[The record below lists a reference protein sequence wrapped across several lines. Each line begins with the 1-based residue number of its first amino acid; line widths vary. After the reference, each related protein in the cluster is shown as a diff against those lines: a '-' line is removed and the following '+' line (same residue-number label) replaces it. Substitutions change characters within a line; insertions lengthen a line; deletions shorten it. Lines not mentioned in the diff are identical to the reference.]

1 LGIDY
6 NYFFY
11 TSPSQVVRDQ
21 FDVQLF
27 EVYYSSFSETLRR
40 CNFSKVPTK
49 TEVKN
54 EIRKYEFYG
63 EIVRGDPHITSW
75 LRKNIE
81 VLYLVL

>member
-11 TSPSQVVRDQ
+11 TSPSQDVRDK
-21 FDVQLF
+21 FDEKLF
-27 EVYYSSFSETLRR
+27 EDYYSSFSETLKH
-40 CNFSKVPTK
+40 CNYSKVPTK

-63 EIVRGDPHITSW
+63 EIVRYLPSYQITNW
-75 LRKNIE
+75 
-81 VLYLVL
+81 